1 MLKVEQSFLSC
12 FVTNITLVQQLI
24 TESKTLL
31 ESKEPNN
38 SKNLDF
44 WWTHQK
50 QLIREKLDF
59 LKDYKYIEESE
70 LRKELI
76 NNGELQLLQLD
87 ELVYDKYK
95 QLTSAESFNK

>member
-1 MLKVEQSFLSC
+1 MLKVDQSFMSC
-12 FVTNITLVQQLI
+12 FITNVTLVQHLL
-24 TESKTLL
+24 TESRILL

-50 QLIREKLDF
+50 KMIREKLDF

-76 NNGELQLLQLD
+76 NNLEIQFSLLD
-87 ELVYDKYK
+87 ELVYEKYQ
-95 QLTSAESFNK
+95 QLKSAESFNK